1 MLQQLHMRRKNRMT
15 DQNRPFAAVQSIMTI
30 AATIATPLLV
40 AYFGWRI
47 QSESTSQSIRKDYV
61 QMSIA
66 ILKDGTKDEQLRHW
80 AVSVVDANSPV
91 KFSEGLRSDLAEGK
105 TRLVPAAFP
114 MPPPNLM
121 APPRRLKLLPDKKQ
135 ITNGDVLINHV
146 ENMGIAH
153 ENAAQL
159 WYLQQLISRYHDIS
173 VGKDP
178 GPIKDIE
185 YTESETGPRSAPFD
199 SKPAPATTSAKQ

>member
-1 MLQQLHMRRKNRMT
+1 MPNKNLSL
-15 DQNRPFAAVQSIMTI
+15 AAIQSITTI

-47 QSESTSQSIRKDYV
+47 QSESTTQSVKKDYV

-91 KFSEGLRSDLAEGK
+91 KFSEGLRSDLAEGR
-105 TRLVPAAFP
+105 TRLIPVVYPI
-114 MPPPNLM
+114 PPPSLM
-121 APPRRLKLLPDKKQ
+121 TPPQRLKQLPDRKQ
-135 ITNGDVLINHV
+135 ITNGDLLLNHV

-153 ENAAQL
+153 QNALQL
-159 WYLQQLISRYHDIS
+159 WYLQQLIRQYHDIS
-173 VGKDP
+173 IGKEP
-178 GPIKDIE
+178 GPIKEIE
-185 YTESETGPRSAPFD
+185 YSNPEGGSRSTPWD
-199 SKPAPATTSAKQ
+199 SIPAPAATSAK